1 MTDSKAGAPRP
12 LDGVRVIDA
21 ATFIAGPYCASVLAE
36 FGAEVFKVEQPGM
49 GDSMRGFG
57 TPTSRVSSNSG
68 RGDTLVWLSEARN
81 KKSITLDLR
90 HKKGAE
96 LFRQLTKTSDVVC
109 ENFRPGTFEKWGL
122 GYDALAAV
130 NAGIILLRVTGYG
143 QDGPYKDRPGFAR
156 IAHAVGGL
164 THLSGMPGG
173 VPVVPGS
180 TSLADYM
187 SGLYGAVGVMMA
199 LRARDQSG
207 VGQFIDL
214 GLYESIFRA
223 LDEIA
228 PAYAMTG
235 FVRERL
241 GPATVNV
248 CPHSHYQTGDGK
260 WVAIACTND
269 KMFARLA
276 KVMGREELATADY
289 FATIDTRYP
298 AREEVDGIVSAWT
311 GSLDRDEVLAACIAG
326 EVPCG
331 PINSIADIF
340 NDPQFRARGNLVPMD
355 TPGVGEVV
363 VPGVI
368 PRLSKTPGRIDTL
381 GPPLGNANDEV
392 YRGILGLGDADMDS
406 LRAEGVI

>member
-57 TPTSRVSSNSG
+57 TPTPRVSSNSG

-96 LFRQLTKTSDVVC
+96 LFRQLAKTSDVVC